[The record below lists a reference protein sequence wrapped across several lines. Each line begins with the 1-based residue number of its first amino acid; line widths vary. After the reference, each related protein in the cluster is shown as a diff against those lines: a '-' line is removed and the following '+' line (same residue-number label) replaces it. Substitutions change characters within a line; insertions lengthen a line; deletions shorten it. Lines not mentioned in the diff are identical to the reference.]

1 MQDTEDRSNKK
12 RPFISGDCQGLQSAK
27 GISDVSLDSATE
39 TYLKKY
45 I

>member
-1 MQDTEDRSNKK
+1 MQDTEDRSNIKQH
-12 RPFISGDCQGLQSAK
+12 FISGDCQGLQSAK

-39 TYLKKY
+39 TYLNKY